1 MKRATSLIAL
11 GAAMTLFAA
20 CGGGGGES
28 VTPSSSTSASSTPAT
43 PPVSPPPPPPPPAPS
58 TPVSTSID
66 GAVSKAT
73 SGGLPGGLRNA
84 AERKSFAHYVGTTKD
99 LTGRHPKQLPIR
111 AYFAACET
119 DTDTPRMF
127 VSMTLEDPSQTEDP
141 DIPTIGSIFETI
153 YDPATKS
160 LRRTGNET
168 RIDLCQETHGITVSS
183 DCSRVAVLCNTDFED
198 PVSESEYF
206 TRDLVEESGIST
218 FNQPNNKTQVDN
230 NSNIAPENRSNRY
243 LYNGEMWL
251 LEWDGVS
258 LSSQPDRYVIH
269 KAVGGAQAGAASL
282 VYAEEQDAYGAAFI
296 TNSFDNNGGR
306 HKSGAL
312 VVVERD
318 GWVLNGRHPLDRDE
332 SRGFNWDCANGHV
345 MHMRAFFNPFNGIFA
360 ALCTSDF
367 NRYWLGNGGAIG
379 IKNEYQDIFGG
390 YEGYLVAS
398 SSGGVT
404 NGGAHKAIPIDDK
417 HSIVVLAAAPVI
429 PLDNPDFVAFIQEAE
444 AAAIDRGTPER
455 GFDACAWY
463 WELQCEAA
471 FMEDYY
477 YNNGRKRYPAF
488 RGNFWNGS
496 EVLPTDLTRI
506 GLLKVS
512 DMGRANIDGDY
523 QNVKWIVEDEDC
535 ILGAPQITDMK
546 NGRFLLGWAKFQC
559 ISDGH
564 KLQRFAGKHTLHPK
578 AYYLMEIDAEGNALT
593 EPFEM
598 TSTGWGGQ
606 DEMVYLGGG
615 RVGWA
620 YIPNPTLDGDGN
632 YSTPYQS
639 DWEFMVYE
647 SPN

>member
-1 MKRATSLIAL
+1 
-11 GAAMTLFAA
+11 
-20 CGGGGGES
+20 
-28 VTPSSSTSASSTPAT
+28 
-43 PPVSPPPPPPPPAPS
+43 PAPPS
-58 TPVSTSID
+58 PAPPVSTSID
-66 GAVSKAT
+66 GSVSKAT

-84 AERKSFAHYVGTTKD
+84 AERKSFAHYIGTTKD

-111 AYFAACET
+111 TYFAACQT
-119 DTDTPRMF
+119 NTDTPRMF
-127 VSMTLEDPSQTEDP
+127 VSMTLEDPSQTDDP
-141 DIPTIGSIFETI
+141 DIPTIGSVFETV

-168 RIDLCQETHGITVSS
+168 RVDLCQETHGIAVSS
-183 DCSRVAVLCNTDFED
+183 DCSRIAVLCNTDFED

-206 TRDLVEESGIST
+206 TRDLVEESNIST
-218 FNQPNNKTQVDN
+218 FDQPNNKTQVNN
-230 NSNIAPENRSNRY
+230 NSNIAAADRNARY

-269 KAVGGAQAGAASL
+269 KAVGGAQAGAAAL
-282 VYAEEQDAYGAAFI
+282 VYTEDQDAYGAAFI

-318 GWVLNGRHPLDRDE
+318 GWVLNGRHPLDPDE
-332 SRGFNWDCANGHV
+332 TRGFTWDCANGHV
-345 MHMRAFFNPFNGIFA
+345 MHMRPFFNPFNGIFA

-404 NGGAHKAIPIDDK
+404 NGGAHKVIPVDDK
-417 HSIVVLAAAPVI
+417 HSIMVLSGAPVI
-429 PLDNPDFVAFIQEAE
+429 PLDKPEFQAFIQEAE
-444 AAAIDRGTPER
+444 EFAISRGEPMR
-455 GFDACAWY
+455 GFDACSWY
-463 WELQCEAA
+463 WELHCEAA
-471 FMEDYY
+471 FMEEYY

-488 RGNFWNGS
+488 RGNFWQGGQ
-496 EVLPTDLTRI
+496 VLPTDLTRI

-512 DMGRANIDGDY
+512 DLGRARIDGNY
-523 QNVKWIVEDEDC
+523 QNVKWIVEDPDC
-535 ILGAPQITDMK
+535 MLGAPQMTDLQ
-546 NGRFLLGWAKFQC
+546 NGRYLLGWAKFQC

-564 KLQRFAGKHTLHPK
+564 QLKRFAGKHTLHPK

-598 TSTGWGGQ
+598 TATGWGGQ
-606 DEMVYLGGG
+606 DEMVYLGNG

-620 YIPNPTLDGDGN
+620 YIPAPTLDATGDF
-632 YSTPYQS
+632 SSPYQS

>member
-1 MKRATSLIAL
+1 MKCGTSLVAL
-11 GAAMTLFAA
+11 GAALTLLAA

-28 VTPSSSTSASSTPAT
+28 VTPASSSASGTSTPAT
-43 PPVSPPPPPPPPAPS
+43 PPGSPPPPPAAPL
-58 TPVSTSID
+58 PVTTSID
-66 GAVSKAT
+66 GSVSKAT

-84 AERKSFAHYVGTTKD
+84 AERKSFAHYIGTTKD

-111 AYFAACET
+111 TYFAACET

-127 VSMTLEDPSQTEDP
+127 VSMTLEDPTQTEDP
-141 DIPTIGSIFETI
+141 DIPTIGSVFETV

-168 RIDLCQETHGITVSS
+168 RVDLCQETHGIAVSS

-198 PVSESEYF
+198 PVSESDYF

-218 FNQPNNKTQVDN
+218 FDQPNNKSQVDT
-230 NSNIAPENRSNRY
+230 NSNIAPENRDNRY

-282 VYAEEQDAYGAAFI
+282 VYAEAQDAYGAAFI

-404 NGGAHKAIPIDDK
+404 NGGAHKAIPVDNK

-429 PLDNPDFVAFIQEAE
+429 PLDNPDFVTFIEDAE
-444 AAAIDRGTPER
+444 AAAIARGIPER

-463 WELQCEAA
+463 WELQCESA

-488 RGNFWNGS
+488 RGNFWNGA

-512 DMGRANIDGDY
+512 DMGRANIDGEY
-523 QNVKWIVEDEDC
+523 QNVKWIVEDDDC
-535 ILGAPQITDMK
+535 MLGAPQLTDLE
-546 NGRFLLGWAKFQC
+546 NGRYLLGWAKFQC
-559 ISDGH
+559 ISDGN

-578 AYYLMEIDAEGNALT
+578 AYYLMEIDADGNRLSEPLELT
-593 EPFEM
+593 
-598 TSTGWGGQ
+598 SSGWGGQ
-606 DEMVYLGGG
+606 DEMVYLGNG

-620 YIPNPTLDGDGN
+620 YIPNPTLDADGN
-632 YSTPYQS
+632 FSAPYQS